1 MSRIGYNQDCNLYD
15 LFQAK
20 PGDHLSITE
29 GSIQA
34 SITDTLESKTI
45 LYQLDPTQSDFTLLD
60 ITKCEIVLAPTFDLS
75 HLGQDGIYDLPIKA
89 YDQDDI
95 GKSATTMLEIPF
107 ELNRLPPVFSS
118 ENTAY
123 ISNPEFQG
131 RVEIGTVQAH
141 DGDIDINA
149 EIQYEVLEIPNC
161 PDCFE
166 IDEKTGILEWIKEI
180 PKNTILQKKIEFEV
194 KATEIRILEEGKS
207 SLAKFVVTFPGDELN
222 PEFTKQGYTAEL
234 TRVSF
239 D

>member
-1 MSRIGYNQDCNLYD
+1 MYD

-20 PGDHLSITE
+20 PGDPISITE

-34 SITDTLESKTI
+34 SITDTLETKTI
-45 LYQLDPTQSDFTLLD
+45 LYQLDPTQSDFALLD
-60 ITKCEIVLAPTFDLS
+60 NTKCEIVLSPTFDLS
-75 HLGQDGIYDLPIKA
+75 HLGQDGIYDLSIKA

-95 GKSATTMLEIPF
+95 GKSTMTILEIPF
-107 ELNRLPPVFSS
+107 ENNRLPPVFSS

-123 ISNPEFQG
+123 IPNPEFQG

-149 EIQYEVLEIPNC
+149 EIQYEIFEMANC

-194 KATEIRILEEGKS
+194 KATEIGILEEGKS
-207 SLAKFVVTFPGDELN
+207 STAKFVVTFPGDELN
-222 PEFTKQGYTAEL
+222 PKFTKQGYTAEL

>member
-1 MSRIGYNQDCNLYD
+1 MSPKVGRTYPHICSTHCYKVTYLHMSDENQNCSLYD

-20 PGDHLSITE
+20 PGDPISITE

-34 SITDTLESKTI
+34 NITDTLETKTI

-60 ITKCEIVLAPTFDLS
+60 NTKCEVVLAPTFDLS
-75 HLGQDGIYDLPIKA
+75 HLGQDGIYDLSIKA

-95 GKSATTMLEIPF
+95 GKSATTILEIPF
-107 ELNRLPPVFSS
+107 EVNRLPPVFSS

-149 EIQYEVLEIPNC
+149 EIQYANFFQIYSLFFRSYSIVTHFN
-161 PDCFE
+161 
-166 IDEKTGILEWIKEI
+166 
-180 PKNTILQKKIEFEV
+180 
-194 KATEIRILEEGKS
+194 EG
-207 SLAKFVVTFPGDELN
+207 
-222 PEFTKQGYTAEL
+222 
-234 TRVSF
+234 
-239 D
+239 